1 MGGLLQPVAVTEETA
16 MWKRLAVIW
25 ALVKGDARLLWAAVR
40 HPQAP
45 TWLKLGTAGIVLY
58 LASPVD
64 IIPDFIPFFGLLDDV
79 VLVPLAIRFLL
90 RHLPAFI
97 RADIDGRATA
107 TAKPA
112 PARPSNVPLVERVD
126 KPR

>member
-1 MGGLLQPVAVTEETA
+1 

-25 ALVKGDARLLWAAVR
+25 ALVKGDARLLWSAVR

-45 TWLKLGTAGIVLY
+45 AWLKLGTAAIVVY
-58 LASPVD
+58 LVSPIDV
-64 IIPDFIPFFGLLDDV
+64 IPDFIPLFGLVDDV

-90 RHLPAFI
+90 RHLPAHI
-97 RADIDGRATA
+97 RADIERRSAGRTD
-107 TAKPA
+107 TPT
-112 PARPSNVPLVERVD
+112 RPSNVPLVERID

>member
-1 MGGLLQPVAVTEETA
+1 

-25 ALVKGDARLLWAAVR
+25 ALVKGDAHLLWAAVR

-45 TWLKLGTAGIVLY
+45 TWLKLGTVGIVLY
-58 LASPVD
+58 LVSPVD
-64 IIPDFIPFFGLLDDV
+64 IIPDFIPFFGLVDDI

-90 RHLPAFI
+90 RHLPASI
-97 RADIDGRATA
+97 RADIEGRTA
-107 TAKPA
+107 AAASPTPS
-112 PARPSNVPLVERVD
+112 RPSNLPLAERVD